1 MSKKISYRMQTP
13 PNPENGERYDIHP
26 VTTTDEVIVNP
37 DSNNPITLTDQL
49 KKMSG
54 ITISSTKPN
63 HSGLWARLIRR
74 E

>member
-1 MSKKISYRMQTP
+1 MKKISYRMQTP
-13 PNPENGERYDIHP
+13 PNTETGERIDIHP

-37 DSNNPITLTDQL
+37 DSNNPITLTEQL

-54 ITISSTKPN
+54 VVISSTKPN
-63 HSGLWARLIRR
+63 HSCMWARLIRR

>member
-1 MSKKISYRMQTP
+1 MAKKISYRMQTP
-13 PNPENGERYDIHP
+13 PNASGERIDIHP

-37 DSNNPITLTDQL
+37 SSSNPITLTEQL

-54 ITISSTKPN
+54 ITISANKPN
-63 HSGLWARLIRR
+63 HSCLWGRLIRR